1 MKKIIFLFLISIN
14 TSAELVLE
22 ITESSDNPYR
32 IAIHSFDG
40 QNSISQ
46 KISQIIK
53 ADLLRTGEFSVLGS
67 DELLSEESYQDQINY
82 RNYRLLGVDY
92 ILKGKV
98 NSEDKMNITVSYDI
112 FDSIKEKKSIEL
124 KNEDKTI

>member
-22 ITESSDNPYR
+22 ITQSSDNPYR

-92 ILKGKV
+92 NLKGKV
-98 NSEDKMNITVSYDI
+98 NS
-112 FDSIKEKKSIEL
+112 
-124 KNEDKTI
+124 

>member
-67 DELLSEESYQDQINY
+67 DELLSEESYQV
-82 RNYRLLGVDY
+82 R
-92 ILKGKV
+92 
-98 NSEDKMNITVSYDI
+98 
-112 FDSIKEKKSIEL
+112 
-124 KNEDKTI
+124 